1 MKSQARAFSLAS
13 FHMATACWWYTFP
26 MSIDGTYNIEVETK
40 LGTQTGTAKVT
51 TQGDKVEAE
60 LDAPIVGKVNASGT
74 CTEDGSFKVAGTARL
89 LLARIDYTVEGS
101 IKGDKL
107 TATVKAADGQL
118 SVKGTRAK

>member
-1 MKSQARAFSLAS
+1 MECEAQPSTVNPSGRTMKSQARAFSLAS

-51 TQGDKVEAE
+51 TQGDK
-60 LDAPIVGKVNASGT
+60 
-74 CTEDGSFKVAGTARL
+74 
-89 LLARIDYTVEGS
+89 
-101 IKGDKL
+101 L